1 MHSTVVKV
9 CDVRHHVS
17 ATGSSTADL
26 EIFLLGLSLRFQL
39 LGSLIVANWRR
50 WQDRAS
56 EKWLVARQ
64 VCFEG
69 GDWVLRVSLLDVAVL
84 WTGATLGSPASNLVK
99 ASMGRAEVMF
109 GSLIATENL
118 RTISHFLHL
127 SVAEGE
133 LGNGHRLFPG

>member
-26 EIFLLGLSLRFQL
+26 EILLLGLSLRFQL
-39 LGSLIVANWRR
+39 LSSLFVANWRC
-50 WQDRAS
+50 WQDRGS

-64 VCFEG
+64 VCLEG
-69 GDWVLRVSLLDVAVL
+69 GDGVLRVSLLDVAVL

-109 GSLIATENL
+109 GSLIAAENL

-133 LGNGHRLFPG
+133 LRNGHRLFLG